1 MVLPDTSVEEG
12 VEIANQLMDC
22 VGALSISGLRNTP
35 HPPITLSV
43 GIAPMTLAG
52 IQTTAELIKESDRAM
67 MRAKTEGRNRVVVGE
82 S

>member
-1 MVLPDTSVEEG
+1 VEEG